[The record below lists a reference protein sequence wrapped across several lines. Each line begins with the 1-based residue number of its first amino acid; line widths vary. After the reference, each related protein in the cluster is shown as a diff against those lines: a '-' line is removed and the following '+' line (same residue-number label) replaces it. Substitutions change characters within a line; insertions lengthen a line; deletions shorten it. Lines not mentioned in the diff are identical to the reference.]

1 MFPVTRSGNTES
13 CCKTHVEQAAQDGQ
27 NDGQSEDNR
36 EVNILELH
44 ACDGALG
51 LEEACVGQGVETKGG
66 QNGGS
71 VEHCGIGHGSGLL
84 QNGSGFF
91 NSVPLEALVSSS
103 IFCICCW
110 TFTAEKRFY
119 G

>member
-1 MFPVTRSGNTES
+1 MGAVKIYAQIYLRINLDGTKKLTPRSTGRQLFIRIFCFYMFPVTRSGNTES

-51 LEEACVGQGVETKGG
+51 LEEACVGQ
-66 QNGGS
+66 
-71 VEHCGIGHGSGLL
+71 
-84 QNGSGFF
+84 
-91 NSVPLEALVSSS
+91 
-103 IFCICCW
+103 
-110 TFTAEKRFY
+110 
-119 G
+119 